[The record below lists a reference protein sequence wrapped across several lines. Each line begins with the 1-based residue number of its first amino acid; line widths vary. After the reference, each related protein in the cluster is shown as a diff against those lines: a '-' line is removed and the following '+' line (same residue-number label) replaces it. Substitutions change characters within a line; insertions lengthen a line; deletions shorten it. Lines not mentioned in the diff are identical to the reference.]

1 MMNASMENGKK
12 TPGKLSASA
21 PRGDRDCRFQFR
33 HDAFSALVL
42 LIICLLWWLPGFF
55 SVPPIDRDEARW
67 AQTSRQIL
75 EQDEWWQLRFQQ
87 EWRMKKPPGEYWLQ
101 AAATR
106 VFSEPDSAGIWPYRL
121 PSLLGGLVA
130 VLGLYLFGIPLF
142 GRRCA
147 FGAAV
152 LLASCFLL
160 GIQVRMA
167 KADAPL
173 LATAVFCL
181 VSLAQVYR
189 VALKDRLS
197 DRCAPP
203 AGSLEITDKDGSPSS
218 TLAVALFWISL
229 AAAGLLKG
237 PFLPFIA
244 ALTVIVLLAADG
256 SLKLWHA
263 LHPWWGI
270 PLLLVATAAWFIP
283 MELAGPV
290 GYGEAGL
297 AQDLLLKMLTGVESH
312 FFPPGFYLASFWLF
326 FFPGSLVA
334 GVAVWQAWKER
345 NRPVLRVCLAW
356 LVPSWLFLELMPTKL
371 PHYVLPLY
379 PAVTVLTAWILTV
392 PESVGREAWRP
403 RWVAM
408 GRGCW
413 MLIPLS
419 LGLALPMA
427 AWYLGAPFD
436 WIDLAFPLLLL
447 SGAAVSVWR
456 IGRGVPRMRMML
468 PVLTVWCAFSA
479 WVWQQS
485 LPRWDSLWLSRGIV
499 QAALMN
505 SPDSLKPPRMA
516 AAGYHEPSLVFMA
529 GSTTLLLEPEG
540 VAEALAKKTVSLGVV
555 SESLRDRFLRQ
566 CSDVGIHVREL
577 DRVRGLNYTK
587 WEWIT
592 LMLFAEEARP

>member
-1 MMNASMENGKK
+1 MINVSMKNRQKPSWK
-12 TPGKLSASA
+12 PSASE
-21 PRGDRDCRFQFR
+21 PGGDRDCRFQFR
-33 HDAFSALVL
+33 RDALSVL
-42 LIICLLWWLPGFF
+42 LLVVFCLLWWLPGFF

-87 EWRMKKPPGEYWLQ
+87 EWRMKKPPGGYWLQ

-106 VFSEPDSAGIWPYRL
+106 AFSKPDSTEIWTYRL
-121 PSLLGGLVA
+121 PSLLGGLLA
-130 VLGLYLFGIPLF
+130 VLSLYLCGIPLF

-147 FGAAV
+147 FWAAV
-152 LLASCFLL
+152 LLAGCFLL

-181 VSLAQVYR
+181 VSLIQVYR
-189 VALKDRLS
+189 RALKDPRS
-197 DRCAPP
+197 DGGAPA
-203 AGSLEITDKDGSPSS
+203 AGSLETTDKDRSRPG
-218 TLAVALFWISL
+218 TLAAACFWISL

-244 ALTVIVLLAADG
+244 ALTVVVLLAADR
-256 SLKLWHA
+256 SLTLWHA
-263 LHPWWGI
+263 LRPGWGV
-270 PLLLVATAAWFIP
+270 PLSLIATAAWLIP

-297 AQDLLLKMLTGVESH
+297 VRDLFLKMLTGVESH
-312 FFPPGFYLASFWLF
+312 FFPPAFYLASFWLF

-345 NRPVLRVCLAW
+345 NCPVLRVCLAW
-356 LVPSWLFLELMPTKL
+356 LVPSWIFLELVPTKL
-371 PHYVLPLY
+371 PHYALPLY
-379 PAVTVLTAWILTV
+379 PAVALLAGWILTV
-392 PESVGREAWRP
+392 PVSVGREAWRS
-403 RWVAM
+403 RWVAI

-413 MLIPLS
+413 MLIPLF

-427 AWYLGAPFD
+427 AWYLGAPFG
-436 WIDLAFPLLLL
+436 WIDLALPLLLV
-447 SGAAVSVWR
+447 SGAAVSAWR
-456 IGRGVPRMRMML
+456 FGQGVPRTRMML
-468 PVLTVWCAFSA
+468 PVLAVWCAFSA
-479 WVWQQS
+479 WIWQQG
-485 LPRWDSLWLSRGIV
+485 LPRWDSLWLSRAIV
-499 QAALMN
+499 QAARK
-505 SPDSLKPPRMA
+505 SSADSWKPQRMA

-529 GSTTLLLEPEG
+529 GSTTLLLEPDG

-555 SESLRDRFLRQ
+555 SESLRDRFLRR
-566 CSDVGIHVREL
+566 CSELGIRVREL
-577 DRVRGLNYTK
+577 DRVRGLNYSK
-587 WEWIT
+587 WEWMT